1 MIVTYKM
8 EGEKSNGLEK
18 FSQVAWNG
26 KVYASKK
33 DFKMNWI
40 LNVNERE
47 EDEWSATNLGQD
59 YFTKT
64 K

>member
-59 YFTKT
+59 HFIKL